1 MAKPLAKSVLVP
13 LDLTTAASAVDAD
26 IHKKI
31 LGSGKSPFD
40 SVKQTTTLIISDNEM
55 KDIIKISKSLE
66 DHGLLLK
73 GVSKTIQNEAKKKKK
88 KKGRFPGMLLG
99 TLDASLLRDKLTGK
113 GTIIAGK
120 GTLTAGQD
128 F

>member
-13 LDLTTAASAVDAD
+13 LDLTTAASPVDANM
-26 IHKKI
+26 HKKI

-55 KDIIKISKSLE
+55 KDIIKIFKSLE

-73 GVSKTIQNEAKKKKK
+73 GVSKTIQNEAKKKE
-88 KKGRFPGMLLG
+88 KKGGFPGMLLG
-99 TLDASLLRDKLTGK
+99 TSDASLLRNKLTGK

-120 GTLTAGQD
+120 GTLRAGQD